1 VPCISK
7 ENRCRQTVCHAVL
20 PIVAID
26 AGDGMFAKQRYGRW
40 LLGLAG
46 LLLAAGCCA
55 PSQIGVAPP
64 TVLSVSPAGGV
75 NGVCPTATLTAVFS
89 EAMNPTTITASSF
102 TLSGP
107 GAVADAGK
115 VSYTA
120 ATHTALF
127 TPALALAVNAT
138 YTATISTA
146 VKDQYGNSLAQ
157 SFVWSF
163 TTAANGCTPP
173 PVVNSVSP
181 AAGATGICPNATVV
195 ATFDEAMN
203 ATTINASTFT
213 LSPGVTGTITHN
225 AANTVFTLT
234 PSSSLA
240 VSRTYTATLTTGVQ
254 DSFGNALANPY
265 VSSFATAANG
275 CNPPPTVVSVTPV
288 LGAAGVCPNQ
298 LISAVFSEAMN
309 PATVDGTTFTVT
321 GGGGTAVAGTVSYSA
336 GNDTAYFSPSAS
348 LPLNTT
354 YTATITTGVQDLFG
368 NNLAANHAWMF
379 ATGANT
385 CQAPAAPVSV
395 TPPNGAAGVCP
406 TTVVAATFGQAMNPA
421 TINAASFTL
430 MGPGNAPVAGTV
442 SHDSTNKIYSF
453 TPGADLA
460 LLTTYTATI
469 TTGAQDPY
477 GNALASNYVW
487 TFTTGASTCAPN
499 GMPMVISVS
508 PANGAMGVCA
518 NTAVSATFSEA
529 MDPATI
535 NNSTFTLSP
544 AVPGTVTLDATGKI
558 AVYTPAA
565 NLALNT
571 LYTAT
576 ITTGAKDLAGT
587 ALPANYVW
595 TFTTAALAC
604 QQAIALGTA
613 AQFEVLAGS
622 TVTNTG
628 PTIIT
633 GGNLGLSPG
642 TAVTGF
648 PPGTLIAP
656 AVMEISNSIAA
667 QAELDLTI
675 AYNDAASLPNGA
687 ALPADLAGLT
697 LTPGLYTNATTV
709 MLSAGNLTLDG
720 QGNANAVFIFQV
732 GSTLTTLGST
742 QIVLTG
748 GAQAAN
754 VFWQV
759 GSSATLGTS
768 SVFEGTIL
776 SLQSI
781 SLNTGATLVGRAL
794 ARNGQVTL
802 EANAVTAP

>member
-1 VPCISK
+1 
-7 ENRCRQTVCHAVL
+7 
-20 PIVAID
+20 
-26 AGDGMFAKQRYGRW
+26 
-40 LLGLAG
+40 
-46 LLLAAGCCA
+46 
-55 PSQIGVAPP
+55 
-64 TVLSVSPAGGV
+64 
-75 NGVCPTATLTAVFS
+75 
-89 EAMNPTTITASSF
+89 
-102 TLSGP
+102 
-107 GAVADAGK
+107 
-115 VSYTA
+115 
-120 ATHTALF
+120 
-127 TPALALAVNAT
+127 
-138 YTATISTA
+138 
-146 VKDQYGNSLAQ
+146 
-157 SFVWSF
+157 
-163 TTAANGCTPP
+163 
-173 PVVNSVSP
+173 
-181 AAGATGICPNATVV
+181 
-195 ATFDEAMN
+195 
-203 ATTINASTFT
+203 
-213 LSPGVTGTITHN
+213 
-225 AANTVFTLT
+225 
-234 PSSSLA
+234 
-240 VSRTYTATLTTGVQ
+240 
-254 DSFGNALANPY
+254 
-265 VSSFATAANG
+265 
-275 CNPPPTVVSVTPV
+275 
-288 LGAAGVCPNQ
+288 
-298 LISAVFSEAMN
+298 
-309 PATVDGTTFTVT
+309 
-321 GGGGTAVAGTVSYSA
+321 
-336 GNDTAYFSPSAS
+336 
-348 LPLNTT
+348 
-354 YTATITTGVQDLFG
+354 
-368 NNLAANHAWMF
+368 
-379 ATGANT
+379 
-385 CQAPAAPVSV
+385 
-395 TPPNGAAGVCP
+395 
-406 TTVVAATFGQAMNPA
+406 
-421 TINAASFTL
+421 
-430 MGPGNAPVAGTV
+430 
-442 SHDSTNKIYSF
+442 
-453 TPGADLA
+453 
-460 LLTTYTATI
+460 
-469 TTGAQDPY
+469 
-477 GNALASNYVW
+477 
-487 TFTTGASTCAPN
+487 
-499 GMPMVISVS
+499 
-508 PANGAMGVCA
+508 
-518 NTAVSATFSEA
+518 